1 MEGKRVVVVGGGAGG
16 SHAAVFLQNNF
27 DLTLVDPKE
36 YFEILW
42 AELRAMVEPSFSKRS
57 VFYHKDYLTKGRLVA
72 SAAVD
77 ITETEVHTADGTI
90 IPFDFCVIATGHSYN
105 LPHNREERVK
115 LFEADNE
122 KIKAADSIL
131 IVGGGPT
138 GVELAAEIV
147 VDYPGKKV
155 TLVHRGTRL
164 MDFVK
169 PKASRK
175 ALSWLQSKGVDV
187 KLNQSVNLDSPKDG
201 TYVTSNGESIKADC
215 HFLCI
220 GKPSG
225 SAWLK
230 ETILKDKLNDRGM
243 LMVDANLRVKGHRN
257 IFGIGDITDIP
268 CSIHFGLSFKESAA
282 TLFVVWLHDQ
292 GTLEMKQGYLAE
304 KHAGV
309 VAKNIKLLASGVDES
324 KLATYKPGS
333 DIALVSLGRKEGV
346 AQLPMMTI
354 SGCLPGKIKS
364 GDLFVGKTRKQLGL
378 QP

>member
-16 SHAAVFLQNNF
+16 AHAAVFLQKDF
-27 DLTLVDPKE
+27 DLHLVDPKE

-42 AELRAMVEPSFSKRS
+42 AELRSMVEPSFSNRS
-57 VFYHKDYLTKGRLVA
+57 VIYHKDYLTKGRLVT
-72 SAAVD
+72 SAAVN
-77 ITETEVHTADGTI
+77 ITENEVHTADGTR
-90 IPFDFCVIATGHSYN
+90 IPYDYCVISTGHKYN
-105 LPHNREERVK
+105 LPHDREERIR

-122 KIKAADSIL
+122 KIKAADSVL

-155 TLVHRGTRL
+155 TLVHRGPRL

-175 ALSWLQSKGVDV
+175 ALSWLTSKGVDV
-187 KLNQSVNLDSPKDG
+187 KLNESVNLDSPKDG
-201 TYVTSNGESIKADC
+201 TYVTASGETIKADC

-220 GKPSG
+220 GKPPGSG
-225 SAWLK
+225 WLK
-230 ETILKDKLNDRGM
+230 ETILNDKLDNKGR
-243 LMVDANLRVKGHRN
+243 LMVDANLRVKGHTK
-257 IFGIGDITDIP
+257 IFAIGDITDIP
-268 CSIHFGLSFKESAA
+268 
-282 TLFVVWLHDQ
+282 
-292 GTLEMKQGYLAE
+292 EMKQGYLAE

-309 VAKNIKLLASGVDES
+309 VAKNIKLLTSGADES
-324 KLATYKPGS
+324 KLAVYKPGS

-346 AQLPMMTI
+346 AQFPMMVI
-354 SGCLPGKIKS
+354 SGCIPGKIKS